1 MYYIYILVNKSND
14 RIYVGHTYDLR
25 KRIWKHKNHAD
36 PNSFTSRYNITKLV
50 YFESGEDYY
59 HTRAREKQI
68 KGYRR
73 EKKYALV
80 EADNPYFRDLYY
92 DLF

>member
-1 MYYIYILVNKSND
+1 MYYVYILVNKSNG

-25 KRIWKHKNHAD
+25 KRVWEHKYHVN
-36 PNSFTSRYNITKLV
+36 PNSFTARYNITKSV
-50 YFESGEDYY
+50 YFEYGEDYY
-59 HTRAREKQI
+59 ETRAREKQI

-80 EADNPYFRDLYY
+80 ESNNLYFRKLYY

>member
-1 MYYIYILVNKSND
+1 MYYVYILVNKSND

-25 KRIWKHKNHAD
+25 KRVWEHKVHAN

-59 HTRAREKQI
+59 QTRAREKQI

-80 EADNPYFRDLYY
+80 EADNPYFRELYY